1 MGAIRNKPDTV
12 TVEVVRNLLMSIAE
26 ETFGVI
32 IRSAYSTNM
41 KERRDVCT
49 AVIDPD
55 GNSVAQV
62 ESLTALLGSMLSVV
76 PNIYNKFGRDNIR
89 PGDMFIVNDPF
100 HGGGNHLPDIVLAA
114 PAFAGE
120 KLIGWVANIAH
131 HADIGGKVPGSSSG
145 DAVSLF
151 QEGIRI
157 PLVRIREGGKL
168 NESVM
173 DMLLVNTRV
182 PQERQG
188 DLTAQMSA
196 NLIGISRIQEAY
208 DRYGETLIDCM
219 EELMEYSARRI
230 RAAVA
235 KLPDGEYCYTDYMD
249 GCGEKY
255 PDPLPIQVKITVSG
269 DQMTVDFTG
278 SSPQLEAPINVP
290 WPCTKAD
297 VFYSIKAMLGP
308 DIPANEGI
316 NQAIRVVAPRG
327 CILNPTEPSPIGCQ
341 IDTSQRVPD
350 AIFGALAPLMPQRV
364 VTAGNGACTTTLLSG
379 KVRADSDEVFIF
391 HEVVAGGG
399 GACWRYDGLSG
410 IQVNMTN
417 TSNMPIEATE
427 IEFPQLLARKNE
439 LKEDSGGAGQF
450 RGGLGIERE
459 LEMREDHILYTG
471 LGDRHKIGPWGLK
484 GGKPGKVGAFYRV
497 YKDGHVQH
505 LSNKVTSLSL
515 MNGER
520 IRVITPG
527 AGGYG
532 NPKCRDPQKVLQDV
546 IEDKVSIA
554 AAEEEYGVSIS
565 GNAYDGYQIDEIKT
579 AFLRNKEGMKQ

>member
-1 MGAIRNKPDTV
+1 
-12 TVEVVRNLLMSIAE
+12 
-26 ETFGVI
+26 
-32 IRSAYSTNM
+32 
-41 KERRDVCT
+41 
-49 AVIDPD
+49 
-55 GNSVAQV
+55 
-62 ESLTALLGSMLSVV
+62 
-76 PNIYNKFGRDNIR
+76 
-89 PGDMFIVNDPF
+89 
-100 HGGGNHLPDIVLAA
+100 
-114 PAFAGE
+114 
-120 KLIGWVANIAH
+120 
-131 HADIGGKVPGSSSG
+131 
-145 DAVSLF
+145 
-151 QEGIRI
+151 
-157 PLVRIREGGKL
+157 
-168 NESVM
+168 
-173 DMLLVNTRV
+173 
-182 PQERQG
+182 
-188 DLTAQMSA
+188 
-196 NLIGISRIQEAY
+196 
-208 DRYGETLIDCM
+208 
-219 EELMEYSARRI
+219 
-230 RAAVA
+230 
-235 KLPDGEYCYTDYMD
+235 
-249 GCGEKY
+249 
-255 PDPLPIQVKITVSG
+255 
-269 DQMTVDFTG
+269 
-278 SSPQLEAPINVP
+278 
-290 WPCTKAD
+290 
-297 VFYSIKAMLGP
+297 
-308 DIPANEGI
+308 
-316 NQAIRVVAPRG
+316 
-327 CILNPTEPSPIGCQ
+327 
-341 IDTSQRVPD
+341 
-350 AIFGALAPLMPQRV
+350 MPQRV

-471 LGDRHKIGPWGLK
+471 LGDRHKIGPWGLE

-579 AFLRNKEGMKQ
+579 AILRNKEGMKQ